1 MIRHRHRRA
10 LLLAATVLPLILSA
24 GCGSGTPAGANNLPA
39 AGKVRE
45 GDVLATARSKGVLRV
60 ANTQANPPYS
70 LVDKSNKVVGFDV
83 DVANEV
89 AKRMGIKKV
98 EFVVG
103 TFQTFIPGLQSDKW
117 DAVIAGLTITDE
129 RKKQVD
135 FSCPYQVNGVSIF
148 VANGNTSIS
157 KETGLA
163 GKRVAVSA
171 GGTQEQQAQAIK
183 GAKVLTYDNSTLAL
197 KDVATGRADA
207 YIGSKF
213 TGAYLAGQSG
223 LAVRPVAGYLSSEFN
238 GMAFPKGQEA
248 LTKAANQALAGM
260 ISDGTLSR
268 ISRQWLGGLDVAAE
282 LRQQPAC

>member
-1 MIRHRHRRA
+1 MIRHRRCHV
-10 LLLAATVLPLILSA
+10 LLFAATLLPLVLTV
-24 GCGSGTPAGANNLPA
+24 GCGSGTPSGANNLPA
-39 AGKVRE
+39 AGKARE

-70 LVDKSNKVVGFDV
+70 MIDKSTKVVGFDI

-89 AKRMGIKKV
+89 AKRMGIAKV
-98 EFVVG
+98 EFVPG

-129 RKKQVD
+129 RKMQVD

-148 VANGNTSIS
+148 VTEQNTTIS
-157 KETGLA
+157 TEADLA
-163 GKRVAVSA
+163 GQRVAVSA
-171 GGTQEQQAQAIK
+171 GGTQEQQAQKIK

-213 TGAYLAGQSG
+213 TGAYLAERSG
-223 LAVRPVAGYLSSEFN
+223 LAVKPVADYLSSELN
-238 GMAFPKGQEA
+238 GMAFPKGQEE
-248 LTKAANQALAGM
+248 LTKAADNALAEM
-260 ISDGTLSR
+260 ISDGTLSK